1 MKTEPQTRK
10 RTRLNPAKNETAASL
25 KALRHSAAHVL
36 AQAVKRLYPEA
47 RVGIGPATEEGFYYD
62 FHFHRPFSP
71 EDLEKIEAEMKS
83 IISSGAPIVRRS
95 LSRDEAAN
103 MFASMGETFKLEI
116 LHGIPEEAEITVYDQ
131 GDFSD
136 LCRGPHL
143 ANTGEIGAV
152 KLLSSSGAYWKGL
165 ETNPSLQRIYG
176 TAFGTKKELEDY
188 LVRLEEIRQRDHRKL
203 GKELGFFR
211 TLDEKGAGMVL
222 WLPRGSRI
230 RRVIED
236 IWKIR
241 HDRHGYQYVYTPHIA
256 RLDLWKQSGHWDFY
270 RDSMFSP
277 MEIEGSEFELKPM
290 NCPFHI
296 LIFKESVQSYRDL
309 PVRFSELGTV
319 YRYERSGTLHG
330 LLRVRGFTQDDA
342 HIFCR
347 PEDISSE
354 IEKVLKLVDEMLVP
368 FGFTDRSVYL
378 STRPEGSVGSDENWE
393 QATNALED
401 ALKRAGIP
409 YEVDPGEG
417 VFYGPK
423 IDMKF
428 HDVLG
433 RTWQLSTIQVD
444 FNLPEKFDLT
454 YRDSEGKDVR
464 PIMIHRALLG
474 SVERFFGILV
484 EHYKGAFPLWLA
496 PEQVSLLTIADRHI
510 PYAEKIQRAL
520 EAAGIRVVT
529 DVRNEKIG
537 LKIREAQLLKIPQ
550 MWIMG
555 DKEMEQGTVSVRHR
569 DGRSDVPVR
578 WEEALKVVEEE
589 NRTGRAV
596 EDLSLHHGTIN
607 NQEGGS

>member
-1 MKTEPQTRK
+1 MRFFNRYGKDTLNQTIREP
-10 RTRLNPAKNETAASL
+10 EISL

-36 AQAVKRLYPEA
+36 AQAVKRLFPSA
-47 RVGIGPATEEGFYYD
+47 QVGIGPATEEGFYYD
-62 FHFHRPFSP
+62 FHFDRPFSP
-71 EDLEKIEAEMKS
+71 EDLERIEAEMKA
-83 IISSGAPIVRRS
+83 IISSRSPIVRRA
-95 LSRDEAAN
+95 LSRKEAGDL
-103 MFASMGETFKLEI
+103 FSSKGESFKLEI
-116 LHGIPEEAEITVYDQ
+116 LHGIPEESEITVYDQ
-131 GDFSD
+131 GDFTD

-143 ANTGEIGAV
+143 PNTGEIGAV
-152 KLLSSSGAYWKGL
+152 KLLSSSGAYWKGV
-165 ETNPSLQRIYG
+165 ESNPSLQRIYG
-176 TAFGTKKELEDY
+176 TAFPTQKELDEY
-188 LVRLEEIRQRDHRKL
+188 LQRLEEIRQRDHRKL

-222 WLPRGSRI
+222 WLPRGARI

-277 MEIEGSEFELKPM
+277 MEVEGSEFELKPM

-296 LIFKESVQSYRDL
+296 LIFKESIQSYRDL
-309 PVRFSELGTV
+309 PVRFAELGTV

-347 PEDISSE
+347 PEDIASE
-354 IEKVLKLVDEMLVP
+354 IGKVLKLVDEMLIP
-368 FGFTDRSVYL
+368 FGFTNRSVYL

-393 QATNALED
+393 LATRALEG
-401 ALKRAGIP
+401 ALRTAGIP
-409 YEVDPGEG
+409 YEIDPGEG

-454 YRDSEGKDVR
+454 YRDASGKDVR

-474 SVERFFGILV
+474 SVARFFGILV
-484 EHYKGAFPLWLA
+484 EHFKGAFPLWLA
-496 PEQVSLLTIADRHI
+496 PEQVSILTIADRHI
-510 PYAEKIQRAL
+510 PFAEKIARAL
-520 EAAGIRVVT
+520 EASTLRVTT
-529 DVRNEKIG
+529 DFRNEKIG
-537 LKIREAQLLKIPQ
+537 LKIREAQLQKVPQ
-550 MWIMG
+550 MWVVG
-555 DKEMEQGTVSVRHR
+555 DREMEDGTVSVRHR
-569 DGRSDVPVR
+569 DGRSGEVLP
-578 WEEALKVVEEE
+578 WEAAMAAVAEE
-589 NRTGRAV
+589 NRSGLALG
-596 EDLSLHHGTIN
+596 DLTQN
-607 NQEGGS
+607 R

>member
-1 MKTEPQTRK
+1 
-10 RTRLNPAKNETAASL
+10 LNPTTNEPALSL

-36 AQAVKRLYPEA
+36 AQAVKRLYPDA
-47 RVGIGPATEEGFYYD
+47 QVGIGPATEEGFYYD
-62 FHFHRPFSP
+62 FHFDRPFSP
-71 EDLEKIEAEMKS
+71 EDLEKIEHEMKK
-83 IISSGAPIVRRS
+83 IISSRSPIIRRS
-95 LSRDEAAN
+95 LSRDEAASL
-103 MFASMGETFKLEI
+103 FASMGENFKIEI
-116 LHGIPEEAEITVYDQ
+116 LHGIPDEAEITVYEQ
-131 GDFSD
+131 GDFTD

-143 ANTGEIGAV
+143 PNTGEIGAV
-152 KLLSSSGAYWKGL
+152 KLLSSSGAYWKGI

-176 TAFGTKKELEDY
+176 TAFHSQKELDAY
-188 LVRLEEIRQRDHRKL
+188 LVRLEEIRARDHRKL

-211 TLDEKGAGMVL
+211 TLDEKGAGLVL
-222 WLPRGSRI
+222 WLPRGAQI

-241 HDRHGYQYVYTPHIA
+241 HDRNGYRYVYTPHVA

-270 RDSMFSP
+270 RESMFSP
-277 MEIEGSEFELKPM
+277 MELEGSEFEIKPM

-309 PVRFSELGTV
+309 PIRFSELGTV

-347 PEDISSE
+347 PEDLSAE
-354 IEKVLKLVDEMLVP
+354 IGKVLNLVDEMLGP
-368 FGFTDRSVYL
+368 FGFTDRTVYL
-378 STRPEGSVGSDENWE
+378 STRPEGSVGTDENWE
-393 QATNALED
+393 AATRALEE
-401 ALKRAGIP
+401 ALRRVGIP
-409 YEVDPGEG
+409 YEIDPGEG

-433 RTWQLSTIQVD
+433 RSWQLSTIQVD

-454 YRDSEGKDVR
+454 YRDPEGKDVR

-484 EHYKGAFPLWLA
+484 EHFKGAFPLWLA
-496 PEQVSLLTIADRHI
+496 PEQVALLTIADRHV
-510 PYAEKIQRAL
+510 PYAETLRKAL
-520 EAAGIRVVT
+520 EESGIRVVT
-529 DVRNEKIG
+529 DFRNEKIG

-555 DKEMEQGTVSVRHR
+555 DKEVEQGTVSVRHR
-569 DGRSDVPVR
+569 DGRSDSAIR
-578 WEEALKVVEEE
+578 WEEAVASVERE
-589 NRTGRAV
+589 NRAGRAV
-596 EDLSLHHGTIN
+596 DEKPQHYSSSIN
-607 NQEGGS
+607 HQEGGS

>member
-1 MKTEPQTRK
+1 MNQTTREPGI
-10 RTRLNPAKNETAASL
+10 AL

-36 AQAVKRLYPEA
+36 AQAVKRLFPSA
-47 RVGIGPATEEGFYYD
+47 QVGIGPATDEGFYYD
-62 FHFHRPFSP
+62 FHFDRPFTQD
-71 EDLEKIEAEMKS
+71 DLEKIEAEMKS
-83 IISSGAPIVRRS
+83 IIATHAPIVRRA
-95 LSRDEAAN
+95 LSREEAGN
-103 MFASMGETFKLEI
+103 LFSSMGEGFKLEI

-131 GDFSD
+131 GDFTD

-143 ANTGEIGAV
+143 SDTGQIGAV
-152 KLLSSSGAYWKGL
+152 KLLSSSGAYWKGV

-176 TAFGTKKELEDY
+176 TAFPTQKELDDY

-241 HDRHGYQYVYTPHIA
+241 HDRHKYQYVYTPHVA

-270 RDSMFSP
+270 RESMFSP
-277 MEIEGSEFELKPM
+277 MELEGSEFELKPM

-296 LIFKESVQSYRDL
+296 LIFKETIQSYRDL
-309 PVRFSELGTV
+309 PVRFAELGTV
-319 YRYERSGTLHG
+319 YRYERSGTLQG

-347 PEDISSE
+347 PEDIASE
-354 IEKVLKLVDEMLVP
+354 IGKVLKLVDEMLGP
-368 FGFTDRSVYL
+368 FGFTNPSVYL
-378 STRPEGSVGSDENWE
+378 STRPEGSVGSDEHWE
-393 QATNALED
+393 LATRALEE
-401 ALKRAGIP
+401 ALNAAGIP
-409 YEVDPGEG
+409 YEIDPGEG

-433 RTWQLSTIQVD
+433 RSWQLSTIQVD

-454 YRDSEGKDVR
+454 YRDASGKDVR

-474 SVERFFGILV
+474 SVERFFGILI
-484 EHYKGAFPLWLA
+484 EHFKGAFPLWLA
-496 PEQVSLLTIADRHI
+496 PEQIILLSIADRHI
-510 PYAEKIQRAL
+510 PYAQRVADEL
-520 EAAGIRVVT
+520 TAAGLRVAT
-529 DVRNEKIG
+529 DFRNEKIG
-537 LKIREAQLLKIPQ
+537 LKIREAQLLKVPQ
-550 MWIMG
+550 MWVVG
-555 DKEMEQGTVSVRHR
+555 DKEIQEDTVSIRHR
-569 DGRSDVPVR
+569 DGRSEGAVLWR
-578 WEEALKVVEEE
+578 SALKDVVEE
-589 NRTGRAV
+589 NSAGLALA
-596 EDLSLHHGTIN
+596 DLTRPKD
-607 NQEGGS
+607 

>member
-1 MKTEPQTRK
+1 MDQTTHEPA
-10 RTRLNPAKNETAASL
+10 LSL

-36 AQAVKRLYPEA
+36 AQAVKRLYPQA
-47 RVGIGPATEEGFYYD
+47 QVGIGPATDEGFYYD
-62 FHFHRPFSP
+62 FHFERPFSP
-71 EDLEKIEAEMKS
+71 EDLEKIEAEMKT
-83 IISSGAPIVRRS
+83 IIASRSPIIRRS
-95 LSRDEAAN
+95 LPRKEAAQL
-103 MFASMGETFKLEI
+103 FSSMGEDFKLEI

-131 GDFSD
+131 GDFTD

-143 ANTGEIGAV
+143 PNTGEIGAI
-152 KLLSSSGAYWKGL
+152 KLLSSSGAYWKGI

-176 TAFGTKKELEDY
+176 TAFETQKELDEY

-203 GKELGFFR
+203 GKELGYFR

-241 HDRHGYQYVYTPHIA
+241 HDRHGYQYVYTPHVA

-270 RDSMFSP
+270 RESMFSP
-277 MEIEGSEFELKPM
+277 MELEGAEFELKPM

-354 IEKVLKLVDEMLVP
+354 IGKVLKLVDEMLAP

-378 STRPEGSVGSDENWE
+378 STRPEGSVGTDENWE
-393 QATNALED
+393 LATKALED
-401 ALKRAGIP
+401 ALKNAGLS

-454 YRDSEGKDVR
+454 YRNSEGKDVR

-496 PEQVSLLTIADRHI
+496 PEQVVLMTIADRHI
-510 PYAEKIQRAL
+510 PYGETLRKSL
-520 EAAGIRVVT
+520 ENVGIRVST
-529 DVRNEKIG
+529 DFRNEKIG
-537 LKIREAQLLKIPQ
+537 LKIREAQLLKVPQ

-555 DKEMEQGTVSVRHR
+555 DKEMEQGTISVRHR
-569 DGRSDVPVR
+569 DGRSDTAIR
-578 WEEALKVVEEE
+578 WEDALKIVDEE

-596 EDLSLHHGTIN
+596 D
-607 NQEGGS
+607 

>member
-1 MKTEPQTRK
+1 MDHQTIDS
-10 RTRLNPAKNETAASL
+10 THAL

-36 AQAVKRLYPEA
+36 AQAVKHLFPEA
-47 RVGIGPATEEGFYYD
+47 QVGIGPATEDGFYYD
-62 FHFHRPFSP
+62 FHYPRPFSP
-71 EDLEKIEAEMKS
+71 EDLEKIEAEMKA
-83 IISSGAPIVRRS
+83 IIASRAPIRRRPLTREKAAELFSS
-95 LSRDEAAN
+95 L
-103 MFASMGETFKLEI
+103 GEHFKLEI
-116 LHGIPEEAEITVYDQ
+116 LHGIPEESEITVYDQ
-131 GDFSD
+131 GDFTD

-143 ANTGEIGAV
+143 SGTGEIGAV

-165 ETNPSLQRIYG
+165 ETNPSMQRIYG
-176 TAFGTKKELEDY
+176 TAFPTEQELNDH

-211 TLDEKGAGMVL
+211 TLDEKGAGLVL
-222 WLPRGSRI
+222 WLPRGARI

-236 IWKIR
+236 IWKFR
-241 HDRHGYQYVYTPHIA
+241 HDRQGYQYVYTPHIA

-277 MEIEGSEFELKPM
+277 MELEGSEFELKPM

-309 PVRFSELGTV
+309 PARYSELGTV

-347 PEDISSE
+347 PEDIASE
-354 IEKVLKLVDEMLVP
+354 IGNVLKLVDEMLAP

-378 STRPEGSVGSDENWE
+378 STRPEESVGSDENWE
-393 QATNALED
+393 QATRALEE
-401 ALKRAGIP
+401 ALQGAGIP
-409 YEVDPGEG
+409 YQTDPGEG

-433 RTWQLSTIQVD
+433 RSWQLSTIQVD

-454 YRDSEGKDVR
+454 YRDAEGKDVR

-496 PEQVSLLTIADRHI
+496 PEQVTLLTIADRHI
-510 PYAEKIQRAL
+510 PYAEKIGAAL
-520 EAAGIRVVT
+520 EAAGIRVEK
-529 DVRNEKIG
+529 DFRNEKIG

-555 DKEMEQGTVSVRHR
+555 DKEMDQGTVSVRHR
-569 DGRSDVPVR
+569 DGRSEGPLA
-578 WEEALKVVEEE
+578 WEEALRSAEKE
-589 NRTGRAV
+589 NSDGRATSSRPSV
-596 EDLSLHHGTIN
+596 
-607 NQEGGS
+607 Q

>member
-1 MKTEPQTRK
+1 MNPTTNEPA
-10 RTRLNPAKNETAASL
+10 LSL

-36 AQAVKRLYPEA
+36 AQAVKRLYPDA
-47 RVGIGPATEEGFYYD
+47 QVGIGPATEEGFYYD
-62 FHFHRPFSP
+62 FHFDRPFSP
-71 EDLEKIEAEMKS
+71 EDLAKIEHEMKKILS
-83 IISSGAPIVRRS
+83 SRSPIIRRS
-95 LSRDEAAN
+95 LSRDEAASL
-103 MFASMGETFKLEI
+103 FASMGENFKIEI
-116 LHGIPEEAEITVYDQ
+116 LHGIPDEAEITVYEQ
-131 GDFSD
+131 GDFTD

-143 ANTGEIGAV
+143 PNTGEIGAV
-152 KLLSSSGAYWKGL
+152 KLLSSSGAYWKGI

-176 TAFGTKKELEDY
+176 TAFHSQKELDAY
-188 LVRLEEIRQRDHRKL
+188 LVRLEEIRARDHRNL

-211 TLDEKGAGMVL
+211 TLDEKGAGLVL
-222 WLPRGSRI
+222 WLPRGAQI

-241 HDRHGYQYVYTPHIA
+241 HDRNGYRYVYTPHVA

-270 RDSMFSP
+270 RESMFSP
-277 MEIEGSEFELKPM
+277 MELEGSEFEIKPM

-309 PVRFSELGTV
+309 PIRFSELGTV

-347 PEDISSE
+347 PEDLSAE
-354 IEKVLKLVDEMLVP
+354 IGKVLNLVDEMLGP
-368 FGFTDRSVYL
+368 FGFTDRTVYL
-378 STRPEGSVGSDENWE
+378 STRPEGSVGTDENWE
-393 QATNALED
+393 AATRALEE
-401 ALKRAGIP
+401 ALRRVGIP
-409 YEVDPGEG
+409 YEIDPGEG

-433 RTWQLSTIQVD
+433 RSWQLSTIQVD

-454 YRDSEGKDVR
+454 YRDPEGKDVR

-484 EHYKGAFPLWLA
+484 EHFKGAFPLWLA
-496 PEQVSLLTIADRHI
+496 PEQVALLTIADRHV
-510 PYAEKIQRAL
+510 PYAETLRKAL
-520 EAAGIRVVT
+520 EESGIRVVT
-529 DVRNEKIG
+529 DFRNEKIG

-555 DKEMEQGTVSVRHR
+555 DKEVEQGTVSVRHR
-569 DGRSDVPVR
+569 DGRSDSAIR
-578 WEEALKVVEEE
+578 WEEAVASVESE
-589 NRTGRAV
+589 NRAGRAV
-596 EDLSLHHGTIN
+596 DEKPQHYSSSIN
-607 NQEGGS
+607 HQEGGS